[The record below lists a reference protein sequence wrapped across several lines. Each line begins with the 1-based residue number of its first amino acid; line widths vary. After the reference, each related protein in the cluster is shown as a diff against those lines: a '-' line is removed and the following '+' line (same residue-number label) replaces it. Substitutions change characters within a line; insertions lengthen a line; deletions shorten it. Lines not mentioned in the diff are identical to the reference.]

1 MNRLKDANKKIR
13 VNQLALNDSSIGNN
27 NIKSNIYSYR
37 DNFTKK
43 EIQLNHNRMNQ
54 TLKIENLNLIK
65 SKRIKFKAK
74 ELTNRSTLNDSIT
87 YSKKICQKNDAHLKS
102 NNYLILSTNLNLY
115 QITKRL
121 SKFCIQHNLLF
132 QQNKD
137 KYNIIIN
144 KDDEFRLDIK
154 SNEGSHIIKFT
165 HEKGEESHTKVF
177 MNNLFSEIAK

>member
-1 MNRLKDANKKIR
+1 MIQETN
-13 VNQLALNDSSIGNN
+13 GNN
-27 NIKSNIYSYR
+27 YSPPR
-37 DNFTKK
+37 KQH
-43 EIQLNHNRMNQ
+43 IQ
-54 TLKIENLNLIK
+54 
-65 SKRIKFKAK
+65 
-74 ELTNRSTLNDSIT
+74 
-87 YSKKICQKNDAHLKS
+87 KICPKNDAHLKS

-177 MNNLFSEIAK
+177 MNNLFCEIAK